1 MFTPRVS
8 TPTSSAPNPF
18 GQFRREN
25 NTIDPEEC
33 PEGDFL
39 QPEDHYLEIGYWMK
53 SFERNKLNGVCKF
66 CHSIA
71 KGNITRMKG
80 HFTGEGSVSRLCP
93 AKSSKIAN
101 EAFLAYKQEK
111 DNSEETVQ
119 KSVRRIQI
127 QYLTRL
133 LQQV

>member
-1 MFTPRVS
+1 MRSLKMFTPRVS

-18 GQFRREN
+18 GQLRREN
-25 NTIDPEEC
+25 STIDPEEC

-39 QPEDHYLEIGYWMK
+39 QPEDHYLEIGYCMK
-53 SFERNKLNGVCKF
+53 SFERNKLYGICKF

-93 AKSSKIAN
+93 AKSFKIN
-101 EAFLAYKQEK
+101 CQRGLLY
-111 DNSEETVQ
+111 
-119 KSVRRIQI
+119 
-127 QYLTRL
+127 RL
-133 LQQV
+133 RKLNAELMILE

>member
-8 TPTSSAPNPF
+8 TPTSSAPNSF
-18 GQFRREN
+18 GQLRREN
-25 NTIDPEEC
+25 STIDPEEC
-33 PEGDFL
+33 PGGDFL

-93 AKSSKIAN
+93 LVVVCCFLCCCFLRYYFCLPKIKS
-101 EAFLAYKQEK
+101 
-111 DNSEETVQ
+111 
-119 KSVRRIQI
+119 
-127 QYLTRL
+127 
-133 LQQV
+133 